1 VLAQSTL
8 AIKAIDIGKKY
19 EIYNKPSHRLKE
31 LLFLGKKRFHQDFWA
46 LRNIYLEVEA
56 GSTVGVIGNNGAG
69 KTTLLKLLTGTTMPT
84 SGELIIN
91 GRVSALLELGAGF
104 HPEFSGK
111 DNIYMNCTI
120 LGMTKEE
127 IDSKFEGIVHFSE
140 LGDFIYH
147 PLKIYSSGMN
157 MRLGF
162 SVAISVDPD
171 ILIIDET
178 LSVGDEYFRGKCL
191 NKINDLK
198 KRGKTILFV
207 SHEMEMVRN
216 LCDFVILLEKGEIIA
231 QGSADEVADI
241 YLKKVR
247 AMEEGRMRIIN
258 TMDKKDGYPRWGSG
272 EVEITEVKMFNG
284 NNEERYVF
292 QTGEKVVITIKYT
305 VKKDVKRPVFGI
317 GLFRSDGTY
326 ITGANHMWH
335 RNPEHI
341 ERLQEGEEG
350 TIECIIPGFPLL
362 KGNYYLTLYCYN
374 HSLLAPTPIDHVEK
388 AVKFKVIENEIIEHG
403 IVSIP
408 TNWKINK
415 FTF

>member
-1 VLAQSTL
+1 ML

-31 LLFLGKKRFHQDFWA
+31 FLFLGKRRFHQDFWA

-69 KTTLLKLLTGTTMPT
+69 KSTLLKLLTGTTKST
-84 SGELIIN
+84 CGELIIN

-104 HPEFSGK
+104 HPEFSGR

-127 IDSKFEGIVHFSE
+127 IDSKFESIVNFSE

-147 PLKIYSSGMN
+147 PLKIYSSGMY

-171 ILIIDET
+171 ILIIDEA

-191 NKINDLK
+191 NKINDFK
-198 KRGKTILFV
+198 KYGKTILFV
-207 SHEMEMVRN
+207 SHDIEMVKN

-247 AMEEGRMRIIN
+247 ATEEGRMRLLN
-258 TMDKKDGYPRWGSG
+258 TRDKNDGYPRWGSG
-272 EVEITEVKMFNG
+272 EIEITEVKNVTYSKLG
-284 NNEERYVF
+284 
-292 QTGEKVVITIKYT
+292 
-305 VKKDVKRPVFGI
+305 KK
-317 GLFRSDGTY
+317 
-326 ITGANHMWH
+326 
-335 RNPEHI
+335 
-341 ERLQEGEEG
+341 
-350 TIECIIPGFPLL
+350 
-362 KGNYYLTLYCYN
+362 
-374 HSLLAPTPIDHVEK
+374 
-388 AVKFKVIENEIIEHG
+388 
-403 IVSIP
+403 
-408 TNWKINK
+408 
-415 FTF
+415 

>member
-1 VLAQSTL
+1 ML
-8 AIKAIDIGKKY
+8 AIKATDIGKKY

-31 LLFLGKKRFHQDFWA
+31 VLFLGKKRFHQDFWA

-69 KTTLLKLLTGTTMPT
+69 KSTLLKLLIGTTKPT

-111 DNIYMNCTI
+111 DNIYLNCSI

-147 PLKIYSSGMN
+147 PLKIYSSGMY

-191 NKINDLK
+191 NKINDFN

-231 QGSADEVADI
+231 QGSADDVADI

-247 AMEEGRMRIIN
+247 ALEEDRMRIIN
-258 TMDKKDGYPRWGSG
+258 TPDKTNEYPRWGSG
-272 EVEITEVKMFNG
+272 EVEITEVKMFKG
-284 NNEERYVF
+284 DNEERYVF
-292 QTGEKVVITIKYT
+292 QTGEKVVITITYT
-305 VKKDVKRPVFGI
+305 VKKNVKRPVFGI

-326 ITGANHMWH
+326 ITGANHLWH
-335 RNPEHI
+335 RNPKHI
-341 ERLQEGEEG
+341 EKLQEGEKG
-350 TIECIIPGFPLL
+350 TIECMISDFPLL

-374 HSLLAPTPIDHVEK
+374 HSLPAPTAIDHMEK

-408 TNWKINK
+408 TKWEINK
-415 FTF
+415 SNKF

>member
-1 VLAQSTL
+1 ML

-31 LLFLGKKRFHQDFWA
+31 FLFLGKRRFHQDFWA

-69 KTTLLKLLTGTTMPT
+69 KSTLLKLLTGTTKST
-84 SGELIIN
+84 CGELIIN

-104 HPEFSGK
+104 HPEFSGR

-127 IDSKFEGIVHFSE
+127 IDSKFESIVNFSE

-147 PLKIYSSGMN
+147 PLKIYSSGMY
-157 MRLGF
+157 MRRGF

-171 ILIIDET
+171 ILIIDEA

-191 NKINDLK
+191 NKINDFK
-198 KRGKTILFV
+198 KYGKTILFV
-207 SHEMEMVRN
+207 SHDIEMVKN

-247 AMEEGRMRIIN
+247 ATEEGRMRLLN
-258 TMDKKDGYPRWGSG
+258 TRDKNDGYPRWGSG
-272 EVEITEVKMFNG
+272 EIEITEVKMLNAG
-284 NNEERYVF
+284 NEERYVF
-292 QTGEKVVITIKYT
+292 QTGEKVIITIKYM
-305 VKKDVKRPVFGI
+305 VKEDVKRPVFGI

-326 ITGANHMWH
+326 ITGANHLWH
-335 RNPEHI
+335 RNPEDI

-350 TIECIIPGFPLL
+350 NIECIIPDFPLL

-374 HSLLAPTPIDHVEK
+374 HSLPAPTPIDHVEK
-388 AVKFKVIENEIIEHG
+388 AVKFKVIENEINEHG
-403 IVSIP
+403 MVSIP
-408 TNWKINK
+408 TKWKINNKINK
-415 FTF
+415 F

>member
-1 VLAQSTL
+1 MLS
-8 AIKAIDIGKKY
+8 IKALDIGKKY
-19 EIYNKPSHRLKE
+19 EIYDKPSHRLKE
-31 LLFLGKKRFHQDFWA
+31 FLFFGKRRFHQDFWA

-69 KTTLLKLLTGTTMPT
+69 KSTLLKLLTGTTKPT
-84 SGELIIN
+84 CGELIIN

-104 HPEFSGK
+104 HPEFSGR

-127 IDSKFEGIVHFSE
+127 IDSRFESIVNFSE

-147 PLKIYSSGMN
+147 PLRIYSSGMYT
-157 MRLGF
+157 RLGF

-171 ILIIDET
+171 ILIIDEA

-207 SHEMEMVRN
+207 SHEMEMVKN
-216 LCDFVILLEKGEIIA
+216 LCDFVVLLEKGEIIA

-247 AMEEGRMRIIN
+247 ATEEGRMRLLN
-258 TMDKKDGYPRWGSG
+258 TWDKNDGYPRWGSG
-272 EVEITEVKMFNG
+272 EVEITEVKMLNADS
-284 NNEERYVF
+284 EERYVF
-292 QTGEKVVITIKYT
+292 QTGEKVIITIKYI
-305 VKKDVKRPVFGI
+305 VKKHVKRPVFGI

-326 ITGANHMWH
+326 ITGANHLWH
-335 RNPEHI
+335 RNPEDI

-350 TIECIIPGFPLL
+350 IIECIIPDFPLL

-374 HSLLAPTPIDHVEK
+374 HSLPAPTPIDHVEK

-403 IVSIP
+403 MVSIP

-415 FTF
+415 N

>member
-1 VLAQSTL
+1 ML

-31 LLFLGKKRFHQDFWA
+31 FLFLGKRRFHQDFWA

-56 GSTVGVIGNNGAG
+56 GSTIGIIGNNGAG
-69 KTTLLKLLTGTTMPT
+69 KSTLLKLLTGTSKPT
-84 SGELIIN
+84 CGELIIN

-104 HPEFSGK
+104 HPEFSGR

-127 IDSKFEGIVHFSE
+127 IDSKFESIVHFSE
-140 LGDFIYH
+140 LGDFIYY
-147 PLKIYSSGMN
+147 PLKIYSSGMY

-191 NKINDLK
+191 NKINDFK
-198 KRGKTILFV
+198 QRGKTILFV

-216 LCDFVILLEKGEIIA
+216 LCDLVILLEKGEIIA

-247 AMEEGRMRIIN
+247 AMEEGRMRILN
-258 TMDKKDGYPRWGSG
+258 TLDKKNEYPRWGSRDI
-272 EVEITEVKMFNG
+272 EIAEVKMFSSD
-284 NNEERYVF
+284 NEERYVF
-292 QTGEKVVITIKYT
+292 QTGEKVIIMIK
-305 VKKDVKRPVFGI
+305 
-317 GLFRSDGTY
+317 
-326 ITGANHMWH
+326 
-335 RNPEHI
+335 
-341 ERLQEGEEG
+341 
-350 TIECIIPGFPLL
+350 
-362 KGNYYLTLYCYN
+362 
-374 HSLLAPTPIDHVEK
+374 
-388 AVKFKVIENEIIEHG
+388 
-403 IVSIP
+403 
-408 TNWKINK
+408 
-415 FTF
+415 

>member
-1 VLAQSTL
+1 
-8 AIKAIDIGKKY
+8 
-19 EIYNKPSHRLKE
+19 LKE
-31 LLFLGKKRFHQDFWA
+31 FLFLGKRRFHQDFWA

-69 KTTLLKLLTGTTMPT
+69 KSTLLKLLTGTTKPT
-84 SGELIIN
+84 CGELIIN

-104 HPEFSGK
+104 QPEFSGR

-127 IDSKFEGIVHFSE
+127 IDSKFESIVNFSE

-147 PLKIYSSGMN
+147 PLKIYSSGMY

-171 ILIIDET
+171 ILIIDEA

-191 NKINDLK
+191 NKINDFK
-198 KRGKTILFV
+198 KYGKTILFV
-207 SHEMEMVRN
+207 SHDIEMVKN

-247 AMEEGRMRIIN
+247 ATEEGRMRLLN
-258 TMDKKDGYPRWGSG
+258 TRDKNDGYPRWGSG
-272 EVEITEVKMFNG
+272 EIEITEVKMLNAG
-284 NNEERYVF
+284 NEERYVF
-292 QTGEKVVITIKYT
+292 QTGEKVIITIKYM
-305 VKKDVKRPVFGI
+305 VKEDVKRPVFGI

-326 ITGANHMWH
+326 ITGANHLWH
-335 RNPEHI
+335 RNPEDI

-350 TIECIIPGFPLL
+350 NIECIIPDFPLL

-374 HSLLAPTPIDHVEK
+374 HSLPAPTPIDHVEK
-388 AVKFKVIENEIIEHG
+388 AVKFKVIENEINEHG
-403 IVSIP
+403 MVSIP
-408 TNWKINK
+408 TKWKINNKINK
-415 FTF
+415 F